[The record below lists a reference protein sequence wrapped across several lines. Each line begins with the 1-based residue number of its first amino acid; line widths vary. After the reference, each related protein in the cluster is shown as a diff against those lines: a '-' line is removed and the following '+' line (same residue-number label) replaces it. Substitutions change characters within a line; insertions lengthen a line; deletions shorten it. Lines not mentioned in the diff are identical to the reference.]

1 MGVLPRVV
9 WVPLLMAVLY
19 SVGLAVSACLPDDD
33 PVPAPTSVPV
43 SSPSSIPAPAS
54 TPIPVSAPAPTPV
67 PIPTLIPTSVPAS
80 VPTPTLVS
88 VPTPV
93 PTSVPGIPDSP
104 VPGIIPKS
112 PVPTAAEIFRLSVEA
127 MESSDSF
134 SYVLE
139 MAVPV
144 DDSGLPVVSFLIS
157 GAFLAPDRER
167 ISMTFRA
174 GGLSMEMEFIS
185 IGEDIYVSDPLT
197 GAWSIESREPE
208 DVYDS
213 VDLFLD
219 PGFAGAVTLV
229 GLADLDGL
237 PVYHLRGSPVV
248 DILGDYPGVAGEDV
262 QLAQVDFWIG
272 SDDFLLRRAVLDI
285 FHTDGSGPPVSTSVS
300 VSFHGYGEPVVIE
313 VPDIAP
319 ISVRTEIGLN
329 CDGIL
334 RNHLVFQRG
343 ASTKA
348 RMNVVIA
355 QIQSQNS
362 DCASDVWDPDV
373 IDIVTTGTT
382 TVGKCYGAVA
392 GTLVESK
399 DLVDTS
405 LIVVG
410 DQVVPTSL
418 LRKGA
423 SKYTPRA
430 SSGRDS
436 DNNVLVYFS
445 DTLSKRPSD
454 GASCWLYYA
463 RLKSWHANFDAP
475 ETAPEVD
482 SPSPTG

>member
-1 MGVLPRVV
+1 M
-9 WVPLLMAVLY
+9 LLMAVLY
-19 SVGLAVSACLPDDD
+19 PVGLALSACRTDDS
-33 PVPAPTSVPV
+33 PVPTSVPV
-43 SSPSSIPAPAS
+43 TSPAS
-54 TPIPVSAPAPTPV
+54 TPAPTLTPIPVLAPTPTHA
-67 PIPTLIPTSVPAS
+67 PIPTLIPTSVP
-80 VPTPTLVS
+80 TPALVS

-93 PTSVPGIPDSP
+93 PTSVLGIPESP
-104 VPGIIPKS
+104 S
-112 PVPTAAEIFRLSVEA
+112 LTAAEIFQLSVEA

-144 DDSGLPVVSFLIS
+144 DDSGLPMVSFLIS

-185 IGEDIYVSDPLT
+185 IGEDIYVRDPLT

-248 DILGDYPGVAGEDV
+248 DILGDYPGVAGEDA

-300 VSFHGYGEPVVIE
+300 VSFHGYSEPVVIE
-313 VPDIAP
+313 APEIAP
-319 ISVRTEIGLN
+319 ISVKKEIGLD

-348 RMNVVIA
+348 RMNLVIA
-355 QIQSQNS
+355 QIQSQHS

-373 IDIVTTGTT
+373 IDMVTTGATKE
-382 TVGKCYGAVA
+382 GKCYGAVA
-392 GTLVESK
+392 GTLIESK

-410 DQVVPTSL
+410 DQVVPTRL

-454 GASCWLYYA
+454 GASCWLYLA
-463 RLKSWHANFDAP
+463 RLKTWDANF
-475 ETAPEVD
+475 
-482 SPSPTG
+482 

>member
-1 MGVLPRVV
+1 MMGVLPRVV

-19 SVGLAVSACLPDDD
+19 SVGLAVLACRPDDA

-43 SSPSSIPAPAS
+43 SSPSSTPAPAS

-104 VPGIIPKS
+104 VPGIIPES
-112 PVPTAAEIFRLSVEA
+112 PAPTAAEIFRLSVEA

-139 MAVPV
+139 TVVPV

-185 IGEDIYVSDPLT
+185 IGEDIYVRDPLT

-262 QLAQVDFWIG
+262 QLAQVDFWEAMIFCCG
-272 SDDFLLRRAVLDI
+272 GRYWTYSIPMGPVLLYPRVSLSPSTGTASRWSSRRRRLRR
-285 FHTDGSGPPVSTSVS
+285 S
-300 VSFHGYGEPVVIE
+300 
-313 VPDIAP
+313 
-319 ISVRTEIGLN
+319 R
-329 CDGIL
+329 
-334 RNHLVFQRG
+334 
-343 ASTKA
+343 
-348 RMNVVIA
+348 
-355 QIQSQNS
+355 
-362 DCASDVWDPDV
+362 
-373 IDIVTTGTT
+373 
-382 TVGKCYGAVA
+382 
-392 GTLVESK
+392 
-399 DLVDTS
+399 
-405 LIVVG
+405 
-410 DQVVPTSL
+410 
-418 LRKGA
+418 
-423 SKYTPRA
+423 
-430 SSGRDS
+430 SGRK
-436 DNNVLVYFS
+436 LV
-445 DTLSKRPSD
+445 
-454 GASCWLYYA
+454 
-463 RLKSWHANFDAP
+463 
-475 ETAPEVD
+475 
-482 SPSPTG
+482 